1 MRDIV
6 ERPHGFQDNKTND
19 QIACAFSLDRVCSRH
34 CAACNVQGTDPKA
47 ECQRGPGEPFYI
59 GRVIG

>member
-1 MRDIV
+1 MREIV
-6 ERPHGFQDNKTND
+6 ETVFGFEDNETKD
-19 QIACAFSLDRVCSRH
+19 RIKCAYSLQEVCTRD